1 MEAEGHLDI
10 ENRRRIY
17 QRICSHPGEHMRE
30 LQRALDMP
38 MGLLGHH
45 LNYLEEHGIV
55 SSRMDRYYKRY
66 YPSEM
71 GARER
76 TFLSALRQER
86 PRAIVLHLVL
96 NPGRSHRELSEHFG
110 LSPSTLSF
118 YLKDLEA
125 KGVVRRM
132 KAGRE
137 SLFDVEP
144 VDEVVRVLITHRP
157 SFLDQVVDRFL
168 EVWFEKPGDD
178 VTRLDKGT

>member
-1 MEAEGHLDI
+1 MDAGEHLDI

-17 QRICSHPGEHMRE
+17 ERVRSHPGEHMRE

-55 SSRMDRYYKRY
+55 SSRPDRYYKRY
-66 YPSEM
+66 YPGEM
-71 GARER
+71 GAREK

-86 PRAIVLHLVL
+86 PRAIVLFLML
-96 NPGRSHRELSEHFG
+96 NPGTSHRAISERFG
-110 LSPSTLSF
+110 LSPSTLTF

-125 KGVVRRM
+125 KGVVRRTRS
-132 KAGRE
+132 GRE

-168 EVWFEKPGDD
+168 EVWFEKRG
-178 VTRLDKGT
+178 

>member
-1 MEAEGHLDI
+1 MDAEEHLDI

-17 QRICSHPGEHMRE
+17 QRICSHPGDHMRE
-30 LQRALDMP
+30 LQRALGLP

-45 LNYLEEHGIV
+45 LNYLEGHGII

-71 GARER
+71 GAREK

-86 PRAIVLHLVL
+86 PRAIVLFLIL
-96 NPGRSHRELSEHFG
+96 NPGRSHHEILERFG
-110 LSPSTLSF
+110 LSPSTLTF

-125 KGVVRRM
+125 KGVVRRQRS
-132 KAGRE
+132 GRE
-137 SLFDVEP
+137 SLFWVEP

-157 SFLDQVVDRFL
+157 SFLDSVVDRFL
-168 EVWFEKPGDD
+168 EVWFEKPA
-178 VTRLDKGT
+178 R